1 MKKQE
6 FLNKLRK
13 KLNVLEDK
21 EIEDIISEYA
31 GYIEEKVNRGLTEEE
46 AVKELGDINEI
57 ANDLLQAYK
66 VKPKESN
73 YLNRFINKVSQMFD
87 YFLNELS
94 NKSGKDILKLIVEIC
109 LIIFLIMIF
118 RIPFLLVKDL
128 GWNIFEGLAS
138 PISNI
143 FYGIWS
149 FIVEA
154 SYFVLAIILFI
165 KIIEKRYFQGFSEKI
180 VNEIEDEQPKKKK
193 VKTSKK
199 EETKE
204 EPVMVKE
211 VPQKRTSIIDMITN
225 ICILFLKF
233 IVIMCLFGVICYLI
247 GMTFALGIGIYLL
260 IKGVTY
266 FGLLILLI
274 ALFQSGI
281 LLLELGINF
290 VLNKRMKRG
299 HILAEIITMVILTGV
314 GLSLGTIEI
323 ANTEIIYDSSYTET
337 KKVTKEIEVS
347 ENLALY
353 GDYDIIIDNTLENK
367 IIIEYIYPDINN
379 IEVSISLNY
388 YDNGYYLDERV
399 NNLSWNKE
407 MLNQLIEDLKD
418 KKIYVNNF
426 DIKKNVYMSEETKEL
441 LFKNKEINNN
451 DNDTIYEFT
460 QTYNVRNIEES
471 NNDAYLYLTLRQF
484 EAEEVTSVRVS
495 RSLAKNIEIG
505 NNYEFTFRY
514 NYSNTNLKE
523 GSIAEIF
530 EKCNL
535 VSINY
540 TDKIGVEQVQ
550 ESGMPQI

>member
-46 AVKELGDINEI
+46 AIKELGDINEI

-299 HILAEIITMVILTGV
+299 HILAEIITIVILTGV

-388 YDNGYYLDERV
+388 YDNGYYLDERI

-550 ESGMPQI
+550 ESGMPQF

>member
-299 HILAEIITMVILTGV
+299 HILAEIITIVILTGV

-426 DIKKNVYMSEETKEL
+426 DIKKNVYMSKETKEL

>member
-46 AVKELGDINEI
+46 AIKELGDINEI

-299 HILAEIITMVILTGV
+299 HILAEIITIVILTGV

-388 YDNGYYLDERV
+388 YDNGYYLDERI

>member
-299 HILAEIITMVILTGV
+299 HILAEIITIVILTGV

-388 YDNGYYLDERV
+388 YDNGYYLDERI

>member
-299 HILAEIITMVILTGV
+299 HILAEIITIVILTGV

-484 EAEEVTSVRVS
+484 EAEEVASVRVS

>member
-199 EETKE
+199 EEIKE

-299 HILAEIITMVILTGV
+299 HILAEIITIVILTGV

-353 GDYDIIIDNTLENK
+353 GNYDIIIDNTLENK

>member
-299 HILAEIITMVILTGV
+299 HILAEIITIVILTGV

-388 YDNGYYLDERV
+388 YDNGYYLDERI

-426 DIKKNVYMSEETKEL
+426 DIKKNVYMSVETKEL

-550 ESGMPQI
+550 ESGMPQF

>member
-299 HILAEIITMVILTGV
+299 HILAEIITIVILTGV

-323 ANTEIIYDSSYTET
+323 ANTEIIYDSSYTES
-337 KKVTKEIEVS
+337 KKITKEIEVS

>member
-299 HILAEIITMVILTGV
+299 HILAEIITIVILTGV

-550 ESGMPQI
+550 ESGMPQF

>member
-1 MKKQE
+1 MKEQE

-193 VKTSKK
+193 VKRGRK

-247 GMTFALGIGIYLL
+247 GMTFALGVGIYLL

-299 HILAEIITMVILTGV
+299 HILAEIITIVILTGV

-323 ANTEIIYDSSYTET
+323 ANTEIIYDSSYTES
-337 KKVTKEIEVS
+337 KKITKEIEVS

-388 YDNGYYLDERV
+388 YDNGYYLDERI

-471 NNDAYLYLTLRQF
+471 NNDAYLYLTLKQF

-550 ESGMPQI
+550 ESGMPQF

>member
-165 KIIEKRYFQGFSEKI
+165 KIIGKRYFQGFSEKI

-299 HILAEIITMVILTGV
+299 HILAEIITIVILTGV

-388 YDNGYYLDERV
+388 YDNGYYLDERI

-484 EAEEVTSVRVS
+484 EAEEVASVRVS

>member
-199 EETKE
+199 EEIKE

-299 HILAEIITMVILTGV
+299 HILAEIITIVILTGV

-323 ANTEIIYDSSYTET
+323 ANTEIIYDSSYTES
-337 KKVTKEIEVS
+337 KKITKEIEVS

-426 DIKKNVYMSEETKEL
+426 DIKKNVYMSKETKEL

-484 EAEEVTSVRVS
+484 EAEEVTSVRVL

>member
-193 VKTSKK
+193 VKRGRK

-299 HILAEIITMVILTGV
+299 HILAEIITIVILTGV

-388 YDNGYYLDERV
+388 YDNGYYLDERI

>member
-193 VKTSKK
+193 VKTNKK

-299 HILAEIITMVILTGV
+299 HILAEIITIVILTGV

-353 GDYDIIIDNTLENK
+353 GNYDIIIDNTLENK

-484 EAEEVTSVRVS
+484 EAEEVTSVRVL

>member
-299 HILAEIITMVILTGV
+299 HILAEIITIVILTGV

-388 YDNGYYLDERV
+388 YDNGYYLDERI

-550 ESGMPQI
+550 ESGMPQF

>member
-299 HILAEIITMVILTGV
+299 HILAEIITIVILTGV

>member
-13 KLNVLEDK
+13 KLDVLEDK
-21 EIEDIISEYA
+21 EIEDIISEYE
-31 GYIEEKVNRGLTEEE
+31 GYIEEKVNQGLTEEE

-57 ANDLLQAYK
+57 ANDLLSAYK
-66 VKPKESN
+66 VKPKENN
-73 YLNRFINKVSQMFD
+73 YLNRFVSKVSQMFD

-94 NKSGKDILKLIVEIC
+94 NKSGKDILKLIIEIC

-118 RIPFLLVKDL
+118 RIPFLLIKDL
-128 GWNIFEGLAS
+128 GANIFEGLAY
-138 PISNI
+138 PISDI

-165 KIIEKRYFQGFSEKI
+165 KIVEKRYFQGFSEKI
-180 VNEIEDEQPKKKK
+180 VKEIEEEQPEKKQEE
-193 VKTSKK
+193 KK
-199 EETKE
+199 ENEQNKE
-204 EPVMVKE
+204 EKVVVKE
-211 VPQKRTSIIDMITN
+211 NPKKSTSIIDMITN
-225 ICILFLKF
+225 ICIIFLKF

-274 ALFQSGI
+274 ALFLSGI

-290 VLNKRMKRG
+290 VLNKRMKAG
-299 HILAEIITMVILTGV
+299 HILAEVITIVILTGV

-323 ANTEIIYDSSYTET
+323 TNTEIIYDSSFEET
-337 KKVTKEIEVS
+337 KRITKEIEVS
-347 ENLALY
+347 DNLALY
-353 GDYDIIIDNTLENK
+353 GNYDIIIDNTLENK
-367 IIIEYIYPDINN
+367 IIIEYIYPDIND

-399 NNLSWNKE
+399 YNFSWNRKI
-407 MLNQLIEDLKD
+407 LDQLIEDLKD

-441 LFKNKEINNN
+441 LFKNKEVNNN

-460 QTYNVRNIEES
+460 QTYNARNIEES
-471 NNDAYLYLTLRQF
+471 NDDAYLYLTLRQF
-484 EAEEVTSVRVS
+484 EAEEVASVRVS
-495 RSLAKNIEIG
+495 RSLAENIEVG

-514 NYSNTNLKE
+514 NYANTNLEE

-540 TDKIGVEQVQ
+540 TDKVGVEQVQ
-550 ESGMPQI
+550 ESGIPEI

>member
-1 MKKQE
+1 MKKQQ
-6 FLNKLRK
+6 FLSQLRQKLD
-13 KLNVLEDK
+13 VLEDK

-193 VKTSKK
+193 VKTNKK

-299 HILAEIITMVILTGV
+299 HILAEIITIVILTGV

-388 YDNGYYLDERV
+388 YDNGYYLDERI

-550 ESGMPQI
+550 ESGMPQF

>member
-199 EETKE
+199 EEIKE

-379 IEVSISLNY
+379 IEVS
-388 YDNGYYLDERV
+388 
-399 NNLSWNKE
+399 
-407 MLNQLIEDLKD
+407 
-418 KKIYVNNF
+418 
-426 DIKKNVYMSEETKEL
+426 
-441 LFKNKEINNN
+441 
-451 DNDTIYEFT
+451 
-460 QTYNVRNIEES
+460 NIENE
-471 NNDAYLYLTLRQF
+471 R
-484 EAEEVTSVRVS
+484 
-495 RSLAKNIEIG
+495 K
-505 NNYEFTFRY
+505 
-514 NYSNTNLKE
+514 
-523 GSIAEIF
+523 
-530 EKCNL
+530 
-535 VSINY
+535 
-540 TDKIGVEQVQ
+540 
-550 ESGMPQI
+550 

>member
-299 HILAEIITMVILTGV
+299 HILAEIITIVILTGV

-323 ANTEIIYDSSYTET
+323 ANTEIIYDSSYTES
-337 KKVTKEIEVS
+337 KKITKEIEVS

-550 ESGMPQI
+550 ESGMPQF

>member
-199 EETKE
+199 EEIKE

-484 EAEEVTSVRVS
+484 EAEEVASVRVS

>member
-199 EETKE
+199 EEIKE

-299 HILAEIITMVILTGV
+299 HILAEIITIVILTGV

-323 ANTEIIYDSSYTET
+323 ANTEIIYDSSYTES
-337 KKVTKEIEVS
+337 KKITKEIEVS

>member
-299 HILAEIITMVILTGV
+299 HILAEIITIVILTGV

-388 YDNGYYLDERV
+388 YDNGYYLDERI

-484 EAEEVTSVRVS
+484 EAEEVTSVRVL

-550 ESGMPQI
+550 ESGMPQF

>member
-299 HILAEIITMVILTGV
+299 HILAEIITIVILTGV

-388 YDNGYYLDERV
+388 YDNGYYLDERI

-484 EAEEVTSVRVS
+484 EAEEVASVRVS

>member
-193 VKTSKK
+193 VKTNKK

-299 HILAEIITMVILTGV
+299 HILAEIITIVILTGV

-388 YDNGYYLDERV
+388 YDNGYYLDERI

-550 ESGMPQI
+550 ESGMPQF

>member
-199 EETKE
+199 EEIKE

-299 HILAEIITMVILTGV
+299 HILAEIITIVILTGV

-323 ANTEIIYDSSYTET
+323 ANTEIIYDSSYTES
-337 KKVTKEIEVS
+337 KKITKEIEVS

-550 ESGMPQI
+550 ESGMPQF

>member
-1 MKKQE
+1 MKKKE

-299 HILAEIITMVILTGV
+299 HILAEIITIVILTGV

>member
-199 EETKE
+199 EEIKE

-299 HILAEIITMVILTGV
+299 HILAEIITIVILTGV

-323 ANTEIIYDSSYTET
+323 ANTEIIYDSSYTES
-337 KKVTKEIEVS
+337 KKITKEIEVS

-426 DIKKNVYMSEETKEL
+426 DIKKNVYMSKETKEL

-471 NNDAYLYLTLRQF
+471 NNDAYLYLTLKQF

>member
-199 EETKE
+199 EEIKE

-260 IKGVTY
+260 IKGVAY

-299 HILAEIITMVILTGV
+299 HILAEIITIVILTGV

-388 YDNGYYLDERV
+388 YDNGYYLDERI

-471 NNDAYLYLTLRQF
+471 NNDAYLYLTLKQF

>member
-199 EETKE
+199 EEIKE

-299 HILAEIITMVILTGV
+299 HILAEIITIVILTGV

-388 YDNGYYLDERV
+388 YDNGYYLDERI

>member
-199 EETKE
+199 EEIKE

-260 IKGVTY
+260 IKGVAY

-299 HILAEIITMVILTGV
+299 HILAEIITIVILTGV

-484 EAEEVTSVRVS
+484 EAEEVASVRVS

>member
-299 HILAEIITMVILTGV
+299 HILAEIITIVILTGV

-471 NNDAYLYLTLRQF
+471 NNDAYLYLTLKQF

>member
-199 EETKE
+199 EEIKE

-299 HILAEIITMVILTGV
+299 HILAEIITIVILTGV

-550 ESGMPQI
+550 ESGMPQF

>member
-193 VKTSKK
+193 VKTNKK

-299 HILAEIITMVILTGV
+299 HILAEIITIVILTGV

-426 DIKKNVYMSEETKEL
+426 DIKKNVYMSKETKEL

-471 NNDAYLYLTLRQF
+471 NNDAYLYLTLKQF